1 MIEEVK
7 KKIQGVISG
16 TQKRKDSTI
25 LVYTPLLKD
34 ENISSKEDVND
45 K

>member
-7 KKIQGVISG
+7 KKIQGVISK
-16 TQKRKDSTI
+16 TQKRKGSTV

-34 ENISSKEDVND
+34 ENISPKEDVND

>member
-7 KKIQGVISG
+7 QKIQGIISE
-16 TQKRKDSTI
+16 TQKRKDSAI
-25 LVYTPLLKD
+25 LVCTPLLKD

>member
-1 MIEEVK
+1 MIKEIK
-7 KKIQGVISG
+7 KKIQGFISG
-16 TQKRKDSTI
+16 TQKNKDSTVLI
-25 LVYTPLLKD
+25 YTPLLKD